1 MGRQISANRGRSLAL
16 FLCLA
21 LLLLSFCFHHCA
33 AAAAAAREEEEELVK
48 AAAMADEQP
57 KKPVPAAEEAPAAEA
72 EAEEEEG
79 LHLEDDQEPR
89 EHPIMGGI
97 YDAPLNNENGFDKE
111 DLARFAVREYNNK
124 NRRAEG
130 GGRAVEMGERLLQP
144 VGDVREVGLGSHN
157 TLAKEDLARFAL
169 QHHNNNNNNNNNALL
184 EFVRVVKA
192 KEQVV
197 SGMMHYLTVE
207 VNDAGKKKLYEAKVW
222 EQVWMNFRQ
231 LQEFTYLGDA

>member
-124 NRRAEG
+124 N
-130 GGRAVEMGERLLQP
+130 
-144 VGDVREVGLGSHN
+144 
-157 TLAKEDLARFAL
+157 
-169 QHHNNNNNNNNNALL
+169 NALL

>member
-1 MGRQISANRGRSLAL
+1 MGRQISANRRSLAL

-33 AAAAAAREEEEELVK
+33 AAAAAAAREEEEEKEELVK

-72 EAEEEEG
+72 EAEEG
-79 LHLEDDQEPR
+79 LQLEDDQEPR

-124 NRRAEG
+124 
-130 GGRAVEMGERLLQP
+130 
-144 VGDVREVGLGSHN
+144 
-157 TLAKEDLARFAL
+157 
-169 QHHNNNNNNNNNALL
+169 NNALL

-231 LQEFTYLGDA
+231 LQDFTYLAMRKVITLDDLRPYNIPQWSSCIINKP